1 VINISRGKVLQTKG
15 LIQALDEGVVVGA
28 ALDVLDEESKSF
40 TIEDKNIVL
49 ADLNNR
55 PNVIITPHVAGW
67 TREIYFKLSNVLADK
82 IIK

>member
-1 VINISRGKVLQTKG
+1 MINISRGKVLQTKG

-40 TIEDKNIVL
+40 KIEDKNIVL

-67 TREIYFKLSNVLADK
+67 TKESYFKLSNVLADK

>member
-1 VINISRGKVLQTKG
+1 M
-15 LIQALDEGVVVGA
+15 QALDEGLVLGA

-40 TIEDKNIVL
+40 TIEDKNSVL
-49 ADLNNR
+49 VDLNNR

-67 TREIYFKLSNVLADK
+67 TKESYFKLSNVLADK